1 MQLKDTQDALNAFG
15 KYVVQ
20 QSRSKL
26 TQSNKNA
33 SKRLYESL
41 GYELKVMPNSFS
53 MAFLMEEYGKYQDK
67 GVRGV
72 GGTRKT
78 TSRFNKKNNRGKIWK
93 QKGGNSPFSFK
104 EGANSVPSVKH
115 FEAWSRS
122 KGLNAFAVRQSVYRQ
137 GIKPSLFFTKPFEA
151 AFKNLPD
158 DIVEAF
164 GLDVENFLKTTIN
177 NKATR

>member
-26 TQSNKNA
+26 TQSNKNV

-53 MAFLMEEYGKYQDK
+53 MAFLMENYGEYQDK
-67 GVRGV
+67 GVSGTEVKYNTPYKYTNKMPPPSAFSQWVVRKGLK
-72 GGTRKT
+72 GTRDASGRFV
-78 TSRFNKKNNRGKIWK
+78 SR
-93 QKGGNSPFSFK
+93 
-104 EGANSVPSVKH
+104 
-115 FEAWSRS
+115 
-122 KGLNAFAVRQSVYRQ
+122 KGLQFAIAKSIFKK
-137 GIKPSLFFTKPFEA
+137 GIKPSLFFTKPFET
-151 AFKNLPD
+151 AFKNLPN
-158 DIVEAF
+158 DIVEAY

>member
-53 MAFLMEEYGKYQDK
+53 MAFLMENYGEYQDK
-67 GVRGV
+67 GVSGTEVKYNTPYKYTNKMPPPSAFSQWVVRKGLK
-72 GGTRKT
+72 GTRDASGRFV
-78 TSRFNKKNNRGKIWK
+78 SR
-93 QKGGNSPFSFK
+93 
-104 EGANSVPSVKH
+104 
-115 FEAWSRS
+115 
-122 KGLNAFAVRQSVYRQ
+122 KGLQFAIAKSIFKK

-151 AFKNLPD
+151 AFKNLPN
-158 DIVEAF
+158 DIVEAY

-177 NKATR
+177 NRETR

>member
-26 TQSNKNA
+26 TQSNKNV

-53 MAFLMEEYGKYQDK
+53 MAFLMENYGEYQDK
-67 GVRGV
+67 GVSGTEVKYNTPYKYTNKMPPPSAFSQWVVRKGLK
-72 GGTRKT
+72 GTRDASGRFV
-78 TSRFNKKNNRGKIWK
+78 SR
-93 QKGGNSPFSFK
+93 
-104 EGANSVPSVKH
+104 
-115 FEAWSRS
+115 
-122 KGLNAFAVRQSVYRQ
+122 KGLQFAIAKSIFKK

-158 DIVEAF
+158 DIVEAY
-164 GLDVENFLKTTIN
+164 GLDMENFLKTTIN

>member
-20 QSRSKL
+20 QSRRRL
-26 TQSNKNA
+26 TQGNKNA

-53 MAFLMEEYGKYQDK
+53 MAFLMENYGEYQDK
-67 GVRGV
+67 GVSGTEVKYNTPYKYTNKMPPPSAFSQWVVRKGLK
-72 GGTRKT
+72 GTRDASGRFV
-78 TSRFNKKNNRGKIWK
+78 SR
-93 QKGGNSPFSFK
+93 
-104 EGANSVPSVKH
+104 
-115 FEAWSRS
+115 
-122 KGLNAFAVRQSVYRQ
+122 KGLQFAIAKSIFKK

-151 AFKNLPD
+151 AFKNLPN
-158 DIVEAF
+158 DIVEAY

-177 NKATR
+177 NRETR

>member
-26 TQSNKNA
+26 TQSNKNV

-41 GYELKVMPNSFS
+41 GYDLKVMPNSFS
-53 MAFLMEEYGKYQDK
+53 MAFLMENYGEYQDK
-67 GVRGV
+67 GVSGTEVKYNTPYKYTNKMPPPSAFSQWVVRKGLK
-72 GGTRKT
+72 GTRDA
-78 TSRFNKKNNRGKIWK
+78 SGRFVNR
-93 QKGGNSPFSFK
+93 
-104 EGANSVPSVKH
+104 
-115 FEAWSRS
+115 
-122 KGLNAFAVRQSVYRQ
+122 KGLQFAIAKSIFKK
-137 GIKPSLFFTKPFEA
+137 GIKPSLFFTKPFEE
-151 AFKNLPD
+151 AFKNLPN
-158 DIVEAF
+158 DIVEAY

>member
-41 GYELKVMPNSFS
+41 GYDLKVMPNSFS
-53 MAFLMEEYGKYQDK
+53 MAFLMENYGEYQDK
-67 GVRGV
+67 GVS
-72 GGTRKT
+72 GTEVKYNTPYKYTNKMPPPRAFSQWVVRKRLQET
-78 TSRFNKKNNRGKIWK
+78 TDASD
-93 QKGGNSPFSFK
+93 PF
-104 EGANSVPSVKH
+104 V
-115 FEAWSRS
+115 RR
-122 KGLNAFAVRQSVYRQ
+122 KGLQFAIAKSIFKK

-151 AFKNLPD
+151 AFKNLPN
-158 DIVEAF
+158 DIVEAY

>member
-53 MAFLMEEYGKYQDK
+53 MAFLMENYGEYQDK
-67 GVRGV
+67 GVSGTEVKYNTPYKYTNKMPPPSAFSQWVVRKGLK
-72 GGTRKT
+72 GTRDASGRFV
-78 TSRFNKKNNRGKIWK
+78 SR
-93 QKGGNSPFSFK
+93 
-104 EGANSVPSVKH
+104 
-115 FEAWSRS
+115 
-122 KGLNAFAVRQSVYRQ
+122 KGLQFAIAKSIFKK

-158 DIVEAF
+158 DIVEAY
-164 GLDVENFLKTTIN
+164 GLDMENFLKTTIN

>member
-41 GYELKVMPNSFS
+41 GYDLKVMPNSFS
-53 MAFLMEEYGKYQDK
+53 MAFLMENYGEYQDK
-67 GVRGV
+67 GVSGTEVKYNTPYKYTNKMPPPSAFSQWVVRKGLK
-72 GGTRKT
+72 GTRDAWGRFV
-78 TSRFNKKNNRGKIWK
+78 SR
-93 QKGGNSPFSFK
+93 
-104 EGANSVPSVKH
+104 
-115 FEAWSRS
+115 
-122 KGLNAFAVRQSVYRQ
+122 KGLQFAIAKSIFKK

-151 AFKNLPD
+151 AFKNLPN
-158 DIVEAF
+158 DIVEAY

>member
-20 QSRSKL
+20 QSRSRL
-26 TQSNKNA
+26 TQSNKNV

-41 GYELKVMPNSFS
+41 GYDLKVMPNSFS
-53 MAFLMEEYGKYQDK
+53 MAFLMENYGEYQDK
-67 GVRGV
+67 GVSGTEVKYNTPYKYTNKMPPPSAFSQWVVRKGLK
-72 GGTRKT
+72 GTRDASGRFV
-78 TSRFNKKNNRGKIWK
+78 SR
-93 QKGGNSPFSFK
+93 
-104 EGANSVPSVKH
+104 
-115 FEAWSRS
+115 
-122 KGLNAFAVRQSVYRQ
+122 KGLQFAIAKSIFKK

-151 AFKNLPD
+151 AFKNLPN
-158 DIVEAF
+158 DIVEAY

>member
-41 GYELKVMPNSFS
+41 GYDLKVMPNSFS
-53 MAFLMEEYGKYQDK
+53 MAFLMENYGEYQDK
-67 GVRGV
+67 GVSGTEVKYNTPYKYTNKMPPPSAFSQWVVRKGLK
-72 GGTRKT
+72 GTRDASGRFV
-78 TSRFNKKNNRGKIWK
+78 SR
-93 QKGGNSPFSFK
+93 
-104 EGANSVPSVKH
+104 
-115 FEAWSRS
+115 
-122 KGLNAFAVRQSVYRQ
+122 KGLQFAIAKSIFKK

-151 AFKNLPD
+151 AFKNLPN
-158 DIVEAF
+158 DIVEAY

>member
-26 TQSNKNA
+26 TQGDKNA

-53 MAFLMEEYGKYQDK
+53 MAFLMENYGEYQDK
-67 GVRGV
+67 GVSGKDVKYNTPHKYTNKMPPPSAFSQWVVRKGLK
-72 GGTRKT
+72 GTRDASGRFV
-78 TSRFNKKNNRGKIWK
+78 SR
-93 QKGGNSPFSFK
+93 
-104 EGANSVPSVKH
+104 
-115 FEAWSRS
+115 
-122 KGLNAFAVRQSVYRQ
+122 KGLQFAIAKSIFKK

-151 AFKNLPD
+151 AFKNLPN
-158 DIVEAF
+158 DIVEAY

-177 NKATR
+177 NRETR

>member
-26 TQSNKNA
+26 TQSNKDV

-53 MAFLMEEYGKYQDK
+53 MAFLMEEYGEYQDK

-78 TSRFNKKNNRGKIWK
+78 TSRFNKKNNKGKIWK

-104 EGANSVPSVKH
+104 EGRKPSVKH

-122 KGLNAFAVRQSVYRQ
+122 KGLSAFAVRESVYRQ

-151 AFKNLPD
+151 AFKNLPN
-158 DIVEAF
+158 DIVEAY

>member
-41 GYELKVMPNSFS
+41 GYELKVMPSSFS
-53 MAFLMEEYGKYQDK
+53 MGFLMENYGEYQDK
-67 GVRGV
+67 GVSGTEVKYNTPYKYTNKMPPPSAFSQWVVRKGLK
-72 GGTRKT
+72 GTRDASGRFV
-78 TSRFNKKNNRGKIWK
+78 SR
-93 QKGGNSPFSFK
+93 
-104 EGANSVPSVKH
+104 
-115 FEAWSRS
+115 
-122 KGLNAFAVRQSVYRQ
+122 KGLQFAIAKSIFKK

-151 AFKNLPD
+151 AFKNLPN
-158 DIVEAF
+158 DIVEAY

>member
-53 MAFLMEEYGKYQDK
+53 MAFLMENYGEYQDK
-67 GVRGV
+67 GVSGTEVKYNTPYKYTNKMPPPSAFSQWVIRKGLK
-72 GGTRKT
+72 GTRDASGRFV
-78 TSRFNKKNNRGKIWK
+78 SR
-93 QKGGNSPFSFK
+93 
-104 EGANSVPSVKH
+104 
-115 FEAWSRS
+115 
-122 KGLNAFAVRQSVYRQ
+122 KGLQFAIAKSIFKK

-151 AFKNLPD
+151 AFKNLPN
-158 DIVEAF
+158 DIVEAY

>member
-26 TQSNKNA
+26 TQSNKDV

-53 MAFLMEEYGKYQDK
+53 MAFLMEEYGEYQDK

-78 TSRFNKKNNRGKIWK
+78 TSRFNKKNNKGKIWK

-104 EGANSVPSVKH
+104 EGRKPSVKH

-122 KGLNAFAVRQSVYRQ
+122 KGLSAFAVRESVYRQ

-151 AFKNLPD
+151 AFKNLPN

>member
-1 MQLKDTQDALNAFG
+1 MQLKDTRDALNAFG

-26 TQSNKNA
+26 TQSNKNV

-41 GYELKVMPNSFS
+41 GYDLKVMPNSFS
-53 MAFLMEEYGKYQDK
+53 MAFLMENYGEYQDK
-67 GVRGV
+67 GVSGTEVKYNTPYKYTNKMPPPSAFSQWVVRKGLK
-72 GGTRKT
+72 GTRDASGRFV
-78 TSRFNKKNNRGKIWK
+78 SR
-93 QKGGNSPFSFK
+93 
-104 EGANSVPSVKH
+104 
-115 FEAWSRS
+115 
-122 KGLNAFAVRQSVYRQ
+122 KGLQFAIAKSIFKK

-151 AFKNLPD
+151 AFKNLPN
-158 DIVEAF
+158 DIVEAY